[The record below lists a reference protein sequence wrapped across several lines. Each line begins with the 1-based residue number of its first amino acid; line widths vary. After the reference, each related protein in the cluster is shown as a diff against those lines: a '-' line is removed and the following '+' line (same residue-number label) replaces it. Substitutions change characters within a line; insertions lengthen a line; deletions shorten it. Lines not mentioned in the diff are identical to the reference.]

1 MVVLVH
7 GDSFIPLYIIK
18 YLQCAKMEGEGLMG
32 SPVMHLCIKI
42 QFLKLRNS
50 QILISKFHAFVD
62 VIEKNKQTQKLL
74 TTM

>member
-1 MVVLVH
+1 MVIALFPP
-7 GDSFIPLYIIK
+7 SIIK

-50 QILISKFHAFVD
+50 QILISKFHAID
-62 VIEKNKQTQKLL
+62 VIVEKTNKLKNN
-74 TTM
+74 

>member
-1 MVVLVH
+1 MVIALFPP
-7 GDSFIPLYIIK
+7 SIIK

-32 SPVMHLCIKI
+32 SPVMHLYIKI

-62 VIEKNKQTQKLL
+62 VIVEKTNKLKNG
-74 TTM
+74 